1 MHLCKGAVT
10 AGGTDTTISAGTALF
25 ILAVSKKTDIIGGK
39 EKVWTEGRCAMIY
52 SISEIHDILKR
63 ELCDAPVKQ
72 AILFGAYAKGC
83 PREESDLDLVVD
95 MNGSH
100 QNFAFWGVYEALC
113 SVFSIPVELFE
124 RSEIV
129 PGQEADQEIR
139 RTGVVVYDRSF
150 C

>member
-1 MHLCKGAVT
+1 M
-10 AGGTDTTISAGTALF
+10 
-25 ILAVSKKTDIIGGK
+25 
-39 EKVWTEGRCAMIY
+39 
-52 SISEIHDILKR
+52 
-63 ELCDAPVKQ
+63 PVKRV
-72 AILFGAYAKGC
+72 ILFGSYAKGC
-83 PREESDLDLVVD
+83 PREESDLDLVID
-95 MNGSH
+95 MDGKH
-100 QNFAFWGVYEALC
+100 RNFAFWGVYEALC